1 MNRPALRGRAC
12 LVLSVLLCG
21 GAPAT
26 FGATPACF
34 AQPRDGSGVGD
45 LHLLTA
51 DSLDVSK
58 LASLS
63 VKRASSFFRD
73 RDLAGITV
81 ELLEGGAETTL
92 TFTFTGTADYEM
104 LINRAVH
111 VGEATANPDTRAYL
125 IRYRYCVRGG
135 RLLTAPQPA
144 PFELQAARVA
154 LEVLRGLLSANKML
168 PEVRVAEIEL
178 AEGEAAPSG

>member
-1 MNRPALRGRAC
+1 MAGAMAERIVRTAKGPGLRGRGC
-12 LVLSVLLCG
+12 MLLSVLLCG
-21 GAPAT
+21 SSPAALA
-26 FGATPACF
+26 ATPACF

-51 DSLDVSK
+51 DPLDVSR
-58 LASLS
+58 LATLN

-111 VGEATANPDTRAYL
+111 VGEATANPRHARLPHPLSLLRARRT
-125 IRYRYCVRGG
+125 IADR
-135 RLLTAPQPA
+135 T
-144 PFELQAARVA
+144 AAR
-154 LEVLRGLLSANKML
+154 
-168 PEVRVAEIEL
+168 PVR
-178 AEGEAAPSG
+178 APGGT